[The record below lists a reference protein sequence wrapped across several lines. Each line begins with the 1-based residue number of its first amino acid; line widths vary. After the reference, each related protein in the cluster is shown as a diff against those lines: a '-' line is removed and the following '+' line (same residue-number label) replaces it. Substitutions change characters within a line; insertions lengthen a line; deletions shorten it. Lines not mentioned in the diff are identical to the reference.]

1 MVLVIKLA
9 GGGVLINGTQK
20 NIAFGTPLNNLS
32 VGSSVYMNVGGV
44 RTEFLIVHKGNP
56 DSSIYDSSC
65 DGIWLLMKNVYENKV
80 YGSNSGNYA
89 KSDMNSYLNTTFL
102 SRFDTNTQ
110 NIIKQVKIPY
120 YIYDDTGFYTKYLD
134 NGASV
139 KLFLLDSTE
148 LHIEYIYGAYGNGGS
163 VLSYFLPAPTDT
175 SSELR
180 QALFNG
186 TTTKA
191 NYWTRSPRLNK
202 SDELIY
208 VMWYGDSSSVS
219 NTANIGIRPTC
230 IVPHMTLIDSNMN
243 IIA

>member
-1 MVLVIKLA
+1 
-9 GGGVLINGTQK
+9 
-20 NIAFGTPLNNLS
+20 
-32 VGSSVYMNVGGV
+32 MNVSGV
-44 RTEFLIVHKGNP
+44 RTEFLIVHKGVP
-56 DSSIYDSSC
+56 DANDLPPRVTYDSSC
-65 DGIWLLMKNVYENKV
+65 DGIWLLMKNVYENKE

-89 KSDMNSYLNTTFL
+89 NSDMNSYLNTTFL
-102 SRFDTNTQ
+102 SRFDTNIQ

-120 YIYDDTGFYTKYLD
+120 YIYDDTGFYTKHLD

-163 VLSYFLPAPTDT
+163 ALSYFLPAPTDT

-191 NYWTRSPRLNK
+191 DYWTRSPRLNK
-202 SDELIY
+202 LNELIF
-208 VMWYGDSSSVS
+208 VIWYGDSTSAS
-219 NTANIGIRPTC
+219 NVANSGIRPAC
-230 IVPHMTLIDSNMN
+230 IMPYTALIDSNMN